1 MSANAICAHGR
12 MEPERGACLPS
23 LAVRAANR
31 LFEAVGEMSVGADP
45 VRVLVLYSHP
55 LMGEGLL
62 RMLGEV
68 EGLEVVAV
76 PVDQD
81 EALAAA
87 LAADPGVI
95 LIEQGGSLTARDLL
109 ARTDCPVVIEVDI
122 ASAEALSYR
131 RDAIR
136 SRPEDV
142 VAAIV
147 ASGRAS
153 RIRTAPAAH

>member
-1 MSANAICAHGR
+1 MR
-12 MEPERGACLPS
+12 
-23 LAVRAANR
+23 
-31 LFEAVGEMSVGADP
+31 ADP

-68 EGLEVVAV
+68 DGLEVVAV
-76 PVDQD
+76 SVDETEEM
-81 EALAAA
+81 EAAI
-87 LAADPGVI
+87 AADPAVI
-95 LIEQGGSLTARDLL
+95 LIEEGGCLNARDLL

-122 ASAEALSYR
+122 GSAEAFSYR

-136 SRPEDV
+136 SRPEEV

-147 ASGRAS
+147 ANGRA
-153 RIRTAPAAH
+153 RARTVPAAH

>member
-1 MSANAICAHGR
+1 M
-12 MEPERGACLPS
+12 GA
-23 LAVRAANR
+23 
-31 LFEAVGEMSVGADP
+31 ADP

-68 EGLEVVAV
+68 DGLEVVAIS
-76 PVDQD
+76 VDES
-81 EALAAA
+81 EALEAA
-87 LAADPGVI
+87 LAADPAVI
-95 LIEQGGSLTARDLL
+95 LIEQGGCLNARDLM

-122 ASAEALSYR
+122 GSAEALSYR

-136 SRPEDV
+136 SRPEEV

-147 ASGRAS
+147 ASGRAA